1 MVQKTL
7 FGKVRQIESGMWE
20 IDRYISLLMGE
31 IPRLAD
37 DENGYGPKGKAF
49 IAHVEIPVE
58 VKKAFHELQKIYPGF
73 VREANPLFAS
83 REERG
88 I

>member
-1 MVQKTL
+1 MQKTL
-7 FGKVRQIESGMWE
+7 FGKVRQTESGMWE
-20 IDRYISLLMGE
+20 MDRYISLLMGE
-31 IPRLAD
+31 IPRLTD

-49 IAHVEIPVE
+49 IAHVEIPEE

-83 REERG
+83 RKERG